1 MAVGIAG
8 EAMWKNELSGL
19 RQLVLDLKN
28 ASKAC
33 LQAEVDYF
41 QYMAAVAHVFGL
53 GAMVVQSNGENGFR

>member
-8 EAMWKNELSGL
+8 EEMWKNELSGL

-33 LQAEVDYF
+33 LQAEVNYF
-41 QYMAAVAHVFGL
+41 QNMAAVDHMFGS
-53 GAMVVQSNGENGFR
+53 GAMVVQSNGQNGR